1 MKANQP
7 NLGLEFNVPASLLW
21 FKDKIKMIF
30 FSIENKRIIF
40 EQWDA

>member
-1 MKANQP
+1 MKAYQP
-7 NLGLEFNVPASLLW
+7 ILGVEFNVPAFLGW
-21 FKDKIKMIF
+21 IMDKIKMIF

>member
-7 NLGLEFNVPASLLW
+7 NLVFEFNVLASLLW